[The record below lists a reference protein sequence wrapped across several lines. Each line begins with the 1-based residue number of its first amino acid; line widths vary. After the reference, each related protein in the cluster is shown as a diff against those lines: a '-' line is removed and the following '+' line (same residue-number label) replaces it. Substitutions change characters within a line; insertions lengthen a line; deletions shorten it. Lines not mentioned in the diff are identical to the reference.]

1 MIHLF
6 KVSDKSW
13 VFSGTTI
20 PSNMEGDDYV
30 EGILPEGES
39 WDYEYEY
46 TCVDGIATKGEKIVI
61 EELETDAHIEPRLQ
75 AYPAIAEQLY
85 KLWHDMNN
93 DKLNKEGE
101 FFKAL
106 KAVKD
111 ANPKG

>member
-46 TCVDGIATKGEKIVI
+46 TCVNGVATKGEKIVM
-61 EELETDAHIEPRLQ
+61 EELKTDAHIEPRLQ
-75 AYPAIAEQLY
+75 AYPSIDEQL
-85 KLWHDMNN
+85 DMQYWDSVNGTTTWK
-93 DKLNKEGE
+93 D
-101 FFKAL
+101 AI

-111 ANPKG
+111 KYPKE